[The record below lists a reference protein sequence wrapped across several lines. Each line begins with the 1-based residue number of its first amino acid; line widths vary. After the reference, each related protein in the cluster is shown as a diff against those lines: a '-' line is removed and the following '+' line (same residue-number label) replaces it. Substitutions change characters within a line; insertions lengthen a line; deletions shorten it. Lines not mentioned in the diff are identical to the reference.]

1 LLNVGK
7 NGRQGIVRMTGI
19 SDGVQSCVPVRP
31 PRRGDAAIAAAATT
45 EVAGARV
52 WHRRLASTLPN
63 YVTHMEVT
71 AARLQPTTGRGCS
84 KGGDSD
90 SLAPLKSVS
99 RSAEQATTGNL
110 RRSALGGLWRV
121 SQGSLG

>member
-7 NGRQGIVRMTGI
+7 TGEQGIVRMTGI

-31 PRRGDAAIAAAATT
+31 PRCGDAAAAASTT

-71 AARLQPTTGRGCS
+71 AATLQPATGRGRS
-84 KGGDSD
+84 KGDDSP
-90 SLAPLKSVS
+90 SRRVS
-99 RSAEQATTGNL
+99 FFTGRSAEEATT
-110 RRSALGGLWRV
+110 WP
-121 SQGSLG
+121 